1 MSELIEQL
9 LKMKA
14 PSQSKS
20 YFIGLERGKTW
31 AEDDGDYLEIREWSD
46 FGGSDYRN
54 VALPGDEEMHYHLL
68 NAESD
73 IEWTQFVRGW
83 IDGVKSS
90 KKQLF

>member
-20 YFIGLERGKTW
+20 YFIGLERGKIW
-31 AEDDGDYLEIREWSD
+31 AEDEGDYLEVRQWSD
-46 FGGSDYRN
+46 FGGYHRGI
-54 VALPGDEEMHYHLL
+54 ALPGDEEMHYHVIK
-68 NAESD
+68 AESD
-73 IEWTQFVRGW
+73 VEWEPFVRGW

-90 KKQLF
+90 KK